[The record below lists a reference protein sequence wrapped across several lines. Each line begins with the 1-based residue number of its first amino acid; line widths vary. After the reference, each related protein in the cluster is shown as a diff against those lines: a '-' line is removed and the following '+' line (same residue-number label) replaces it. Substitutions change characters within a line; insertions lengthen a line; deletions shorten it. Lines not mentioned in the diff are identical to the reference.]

1 MRQIAKGY
9 SSAMMDELFRSM
21 FEDRK
26 QVFVD
31 LLKWDIPILDGR
43 YEVDQFDSEN
53 ATYIVIPGAD
63 GRHLG
68 SARLLA
74 TDGEHIL
81 GSIFPKLCDA
91 SPPSGSNI
99 LEITRFCL
107 SRRLRARDRRCV
119 RDQLV
124 SALVD
129 YALEQRISQYTGV
142 AEWPW
147 FQQIL
152 SFGWECRPLGLPASQ
167 GGADLIAMAI
177 DIDADTPAKMA
188 AAGVYRSI
196 ALRDLAAAA

>member
-1 MRQIAKGY
+1 MRQIANGY
-9 SSAMMDELFRSM
+9 SSAMTDELFRSM

-31 LLKWDIPILDGR
+31 LLKWDVPVIDGR

-53 ATYIVIPGAD
+53 ATYIVIPGPD

-68 SARLLA
+68 SARLLT
-74 TDGEHIL
+74 TDGAHIL
-81 GSIFPKLCDA
+81 GSIFPDLCEA
-91 SPPSGSNI
+91 PPPSGPDI

-107 SRRLRARDRRCV
+107 SRRLRARDRRLV

-129 YALEQRISQYTGV
+129 YALEHRISQYTGV
-142 AEWPW
+142 AEWSW

-152 SFGWECRPLGLPASQ
+152 SFGWECRPLGLPALQ
-167 GGADLIAMAI
+167 GCTDLIAMAI
-177 DIDADTPAKMA
+177 AIDGNTPAKMW
-188 AAGVYRSI
+188 AAGVYRPV

>member
-1 MRQIAKGY
+1 MRQIANGY
-9 SSAMMDELFRSM
+9 SSAMTDELFRSM

-31 LLKWDIPILDGR
+31 LLKWDVPVLDDR
-43 YEVDQFDSEN
+43 YEIDQFDNEN
-53 ATYIVIPGAD
+53 ATYVVIPGPD
-63 GRHLG
+63 GRHVG

-74 TDGEHIL
+74 TDGAHIL
-81 GSIFPKLCDA
+81 GSIFPDLCEA
-91 SPPSGSNI
+91 PPPSGPDI
-99 LEITRFCL
+99 WEITRFCL
-107 SRRLRARDRRCV
+107 SRRLCARERHLI

-129 YALEQRISQYTGV
+129 YALEHRISQYTGV

-152 SFGWECRPLGLPASQ
+152 SFGWECRPLGLPAAQ
-167 GGADLIAMAI
+167 AGADLVAMAI
-177 DIDADTPAKMA
+177 DIDAHTPAKMA
-188 AAGVYRSI
+188 AAGVYRSV

>member
-1 MRQIAKGY
+1 MRQIVNGY
-9 SSAMMDELFRSM
+9 SSAMTDELFRSM

-31 LLKWDIPILDGR
+31 LLKWDVPVLDGR
-43 YEVDQFDSEN
+43 YEVDQFDSEH
-53 ATYIVIPGAD
+53 ATYIVIPGPD

-74 TDGEHIL
+74 TDGAHIL
-81 GSIFPKLCDA
+81 GSIFPDLCEA
-91 SPPSGSNI
+91 PPPSGLGI

-107 SRRLRARDRRCV
+107 SRRLCARERRLV

-129 YALEQRISQYTGV
+129 YALEHRISQYTGV
-142 AEWPW
+142 AQWPW

-152 SFGWECRPLGLPASQ
+152 SFGWECRPLGLPTAQ
-167 GGADLIAMAI
+167 TGAGLIAMAI
-177 DIDADTPAKMA
+177 DIDARTPDKMA
-188 AAGVYRSI
+188 AAGVYRSVP
-196 ALRDLAAAA
+196 LRDLAAAA